1 MARGKCFIRLPSAV
15 WSGQAL
21 APVGGSGAAREEEKT
36 QQSQDHRT
44 GNALFTRPILTVRFC
59 IGLRFQNGQNI
70 RKDRFQVK
78 SKLIT
83 DPQIPKHMNIM
94 ILN

>member
-1 MARGKCFIRLPSAV
+1 LPSAV

-21 APVGGSGAAREEEKT
+21 APVGGSGATREEEKT
-36 QQSQDHRT
+36 QQSQDYWT
-44 GNALFTRPILTVRFC
+44 GKALFTRPILTVRFC
-59 IGLRFQNGQNI
+59 IGLRFQNGRNI
-70 RKDRFQVK
+70 RKDRFQDK

-83 DPQIPKHMNIM
+83 DHQIPKRMNIM